1 MKIGHKE
8 SVMDRRKDGSSPEIK
23 ESENLGGGYSLES
36 KGFIKTEGFEKVVVL
51 LMTACSELWKLMESK
66 KSFRMELF
74 YDAKT
79 LNTDY
84 RFFTPDEKE
93 SEACSNQEC
102 KSDLYQNLHL

>member
-23 ESENLGGGYSLES
+23 EAENLGGYSIES

-84 RFFTPDEKE
+84 RFFTPDEKD